1 MSKKSLDL
9 NPMPAQQ
16 RAIDATKAAGRI
28 AMESAQAIAQIN
40 QKASQELATLIQERV
55 SELMK
60 TQDPRAAFEYVHAE
74 VLQEAAKEI
83 SQYHNQ
89 LLQVLKSGNK
99 ELADIAETLI
109 QESKADLIHFVN
121 DATNNAPLGSE
132 AYVSVFKTSFNN
144 ALQNFE
150 LIRAAMADSFTN
162 FEKSVE
168 NVSNLANSKAGSKK
182 KGWYLVLPLKVKGGF
197 DGLKVNI
204 YGRVYFFA
212 IAARHWKCKGQL
224 PI

>member
-1 MSKKSLDL
+1 MTSPIWKADMSKKPLDM
-9 NPMPAQQ
+9 NAMPGQQ
-16 RAIDATKAAGRI
+16 RAIDATKAAGRVAI
-28 AMESAQAIAQIN
+28 ESAQAIAQIN
-40 QKASQELATLIQERV
+40 QQATQELATMIQKRV

-60 TQDPRAAFEYVHAE
+60 TQDPRSAFEYVHAE
-74 VLQEAAKEI
+74 VLQDAAKEI

-89 LLQVLKSGNK
+89 LLQVLKSGNQ
-99 ELADIAETLI
+99 ELADIAETMI

-121 DATNNAPLGSE
+121 DATDNAPLGSE

-168 NVSNLANSKAGSKK
+168 NVSNLASPKSASKK
-182 KGWYLVLPLKVKGGF
+182 KS
-197 DGLKVNI
+197 
-204 YGRVYFFA
+204 
-212 IAARHWKCKGQL
+212 
-224 PI
+224 

>member
-1 MSKKSLDL
+1 MTLPIWKADMSKKPF
-9 NPMPAQQ
+9 NMNAMPGQQ
-16 RAIDATKAAGRI
+16 RAVDATKAAGRV

-40 QKASQELATLIQERV
+40 QQATQELAEMIQKRV

-60 TQDPRAAFEYVHAE
+60 TQDPKAAFEYVHAE
-74 VLQEAAKEI
+74 VLQDAAKEI
-83 SQYHNQ
+83 SQYHHQ

-99 ELADIAETLI
+99 ELADIAETMI

-121 DATNNAPLGSE
+121 DATDNAPMGSE
-132 AYVSVFKTSFNN
+132 AYVSVFKTSFNS

-168 NVSNLANSKAGSKK
+168 NVSNLATPKNAPKK
-182 KGWYLVLPLKVKGGF
+182 KG
-197 DGLKVNI
+197 
-204 YGRVYFFA
+204 
-212 IAARHWKCKGQL
+212 
-224 PI
+224 

>member
-1 MSKKSLDL
+1 MSKKPLDMNAL
-9 NPMPAQQ
+9 PGQQ
-16 RAIDATKAAGRI
+16 RAIDATKAAGRVAI
-28 AMESAQAIAQIN
+28 ESAQAIAQIN
-40 QKASQELATLIQERV
+40 QQATQELAHMIQKRV

-60 TQDPRAAFEYVHAE
+60 TQDPRSAFEFVHAE
-74 VLQEAAKEI
+74 VLQDAAKEI

-89 LLQVLKSGNK
+89 LLQVFKSGNQ
-99 ELADIAETLI
+99 ELADIAETMI

-121 DATNNAPLGSE
+121 DATDNAPIGSE

-168 NVSNLANSKAGSKK
+168 NVSNLSHPKSTSKK
-182 KGWYLVLPLKVKGGF
+182 KG
-197 DGLKVNI
+197 
-204 YGRVYFFA
+204 
-212 IAARHWKCKGQL
+212 
-224 PI
+224 

>member
-1 MSKKSLDL
+1 M
-9 NPMPAQQ
+9 NAMPGQQ
-16 RAIDATKAAGRI
+16 SAVDAARATGRVAI
-28 AMESAQAIAQIN
+28 ESAQAIAQIN
-40 QKASQELATLIQERV
+40 QQATQELATMIQNRV

-60 TQDPRAAFEYVHAE
+60 TQDPKSAFEYVHAE
-74 VLQEAAKEI
+74 VLQDAAKEI
-83 SQYHNQ
+83 TKYHNQ

-99 ELADIAETLI
+99 ELAEIAETMI

-121 DATNNAPLGSE
+121 EATDNVPVGSE

-168 NVSNLANSKAGSKK
+168 NVSNLSSQKGSSKK
-182 KGWYLVLPLKVKGGF
+182 KG
-197 DGLKVNI
+197 
-204 YGRVYFFA
+204 
-212 IAARHWKCKGQL
+212 
-224 PI
+224 

>member
-1 MSKKSLDL
+1 MSKKPL
-9 NPMPAQQ
+9 NTKAMPGQQ
-16 RAIDATKAAGRI
+16 SAVDATRAAGRV

-40 QKASQELATLIQERV
+40 QRAAQELAAMIQKRV

-60 TQDPRAAFEYVHAE
+60 TQDPKSAFEFVHAE
-74 VLQEAAKEI
+74 VLQDAAKEI
-83 SQYHNQ
+83 AQYHNQ
-89 LLQVLKSGNK
+89 LLQVLKSGNQ
-99 ELADIAETLI
+99 ELADIAETMI

-121 DATNNAPLGSE
+121 EATDNAPVGSE

-168 NVSNLANSKAGSKK
+168 NVSNLSGQKGSSKK
-182 KGWYLVLPLKVKGGF
+182 KS
-197 DGLKVNI
+197 
-204 YGRVYFFA
+204 
-212 IAARHWKCKGQL
+212 
-224 PI
+224 